1 MIYAL
6 FFTAAA
12 AVVFLSIKL
21 SKYVDLLDKMTNVSG
36 AFIGGV
42 LLAAVTSLPELFT
55 SLSAVLFLRENSLV
69 VGNILGSN
77 IFNLAALGA
86 CVAIMFR
93 GFSRAKIG
101 KHHAVTL
108 LGCLAIYGLI
118 AIAIFVKNVPAIG
131 FVSIISPFIL
141 VAYVI
146 ILLVTPKTEE
156 AEDSKSDT
164 TLSVKQLVFRF
175 IISSILLI
183 AVSIVITY
191 IADSIADK
199 LSLGMTFAGAL
210 LLGLTTSLPELVST
224 VSLCRRGNF
233 NASAGNILGSNIFNF
248 VILFLADLLSF
259 RKGNTEIYPY
269 FKDAASGHQAA
280 LLLILGAV
288 ATIVALILFAVKIKA
303 PDRRM
308 LGQAASISAGT
319 LMTGTYI
326 LFLILSTVLA

>member
-280 LLLILGAV
+280 LLLILGAA

>member
-248 VILFLADLLSF
+248 AILFLADLLSF

-280 LLLILGAV
+280 LLLILGAA

-303 PDRRM
+303 PGKRM